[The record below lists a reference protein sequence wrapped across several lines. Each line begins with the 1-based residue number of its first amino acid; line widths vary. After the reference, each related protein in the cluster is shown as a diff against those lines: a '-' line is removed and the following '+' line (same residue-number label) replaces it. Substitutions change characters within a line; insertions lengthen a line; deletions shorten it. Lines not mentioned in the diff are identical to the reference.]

1 MYDTIKMTALA
12 AALGAMLGLAPL
24 GFGQQAQGAEAHI
37 TIAGNAFGTT
47 RAVSL
52 SLNKSMIL
60 DLPVDAKEV
69 IVGSPGIASAI
80 LRSKR
85 RVILQGMGSGD
96 TNIIFLDATGRQIV
110 VLDVQVQ
117 AEESPVADALQATL
131 KRILPN
137 SNIKVETLS
146 DKSIDGKTHYFL
158 TGTVQTAQDK
168 AVAES
173 MAAQLS
179 DEAAGGTAGG
189 GQTSSLIQVVGPQ
202 QVMLKVT
209 VAEVQRSIA
218 KQLGVNLS
226 GSFSVGAVSGN
237 FTGGIDAVASGGGT
251 VGIPFPNGS
260 IDIELRALETRGAV
274 KTLAEP
280 VLTALS
286 GQPADFLAG
295 GELPY
300 YTVDQDGNRMVTFK
314 PYGVQLNFTPTI
326 NSDGTISLIVKSEVS
341 EPGDEGSIN
350 TRRVSST
357 VQLGA
362 GQTLSIGGLLSERSR
377 QAIDKLPGLGDIP
390 ILGALFRSRD
400 FTTDRTE
407 LVFLVT
413 PYYARAKN
421 EMPVLPT
428 DKATLAGDAEAIFL
442 GHIETVYGVGSDGM
456 RGSYD
461 GSVGFLLD

>member
-1 MYDTIKMTALA
+1 MYDTLKMTALA
-12 AALGAMLGLAPL
+12 AVLGTILGLAPM
-24 GFGQQAQGAEAHI
+24 GFSPAHGAEGAQI
-37 TIAGNAFGTT
+37 TITGSAFGST
-47 RAVSL
+47 RDVAL
-52 SLNKSMIL
+52 SLNKSLIL
-60 DLPVDAKEV
+60 DLPVDVKEV
-69 IVGSPGIASAI
+69 IVAQPGVASAI

-85 RVILQGMGSGD
+85 RIILQGTGAGE
-96 TNIIFLDATGRQIV
+96 TNMIFLDATGRQIT
-110 VLDVQVQ
+110 VLNVQVQ
-117 AEESPVADALQATL
+117 QEESPVAAALEATL
-131 KRILPN
+131 RRILPN
-137 SNIKVETLS
+137 SNVKVETLS

-173 MAAQLS
+173 MATQLS
-179 DEAAGGTAGG
+179 DEPTP
-189 GQTSSLIQVVGPQ
+189 GQISSLIEVVGPQ

-226 GSFSVGAVSGN
+226 GNFSVGNVSTN
-237 FTGGIDAVASGGGT
+237 FNGGIAQVANGGANAT
-251 VGIPFPNGS
+251 IPFPNGTLNV
-260 IDIELRALETRGAV
+260 DLRALETRGAV

-286 GQPADFLAG
+286 GQTADFLAG

-300 YTVDQDGNRMVTFK
+300 YTVDNDGNRMVTFK

-326 NSDGTISLIVKSEVS
+326 NSNGTISLIVKSEVS
-341 EPGDEGSIN
+341 EPGDEGAIN

-357 VQLGA
+357 VVLGA

-377 QAIDKLPGLGDIP
+377 QAIDRLPGLGDIP

-400 FTTDRTE
+400 YSKDRTE

-413 PYYARAKN
+413 PYYARAKDQ
-421 EMPVLPT
+421 MPELPT
-428 DKATLAGDAEAIFL
+428 DRAELAGDAESIFL
-442 GHIETVYGVGSDGM
+442 GHIEKTYGVGPDGM